1 MNDINYIERTLD
13 NLLESE
19 ETWWAQRLRALWP
32 QHGDKSTIFF
42 FHHKAS
48 KRKSINCVDMIIH
61 EHSEKFIGD
70 DDIAHTFMHFIQDIF
85 SSTKQNAL

>member
-1 MNDINYIERTLD
+1 MNNINYLERTLD

-32 QHGDKSTIFF
+32 QHGDKSTLF

-48 KRKSINCVDMIIH
+48 KRKSIKCMDMIIH
-61 EHSEKFIGD
+61 
-70 DDIAHTFMHFIQDIF
+70 
-85 SSTKQNAL
+85 